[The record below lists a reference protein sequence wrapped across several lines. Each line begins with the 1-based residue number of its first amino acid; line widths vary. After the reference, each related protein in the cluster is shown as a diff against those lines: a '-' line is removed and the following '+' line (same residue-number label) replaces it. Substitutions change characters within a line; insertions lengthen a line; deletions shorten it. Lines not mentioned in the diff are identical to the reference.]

1 MPSYDL
7 LVRDGFLVDDRGA
20 RHGDIAVRGESIAAL
35 AAPGSLSPGDAR
47 RTISAAGQLV
57 LPGAIDAHVH
67 FDFELGPL
75 ISQSYAQGSRA
86 ALHGGTTTVIDFAF
100 RGPERGSLVQA
111 VRDKRGGADGEIC
124 CDYALHLI
132 VAGAVTDD
140 ELSELQSVVAD
151 GVTTV
156 KLFMNFPDF
165 YPGDGA
171 AAELFAELG
180 RAGAT
185 AVVHAENA
193 DVISARTRRLI
204 AAGRTDWRNTEDSR
218 PDWVE
223 AEAVSRAID
232 LAASSGC
239 RLFVL
244 HVTSAAAAR
253 EIAAAQARGV
263 SVFAET
269 CHNYIVFSKQDVV
282 ERPDGANWGN
292 YPPLRPA
299 PNRDALWDAL
309 QDGTLCHVSSD
320 DYTCSLAIR
329 NINGLEL
336 PTVPSGHNGLE
347 TRLSV
352 LYTEAVLRRGWPLER
367 FADLAGGGIARRL
380 GLWPRKGSLMPG
392 ADADLVLFDPR
403 RAGAFRTE
411 NLHTVEYSIWNDYR
425 HGGEA
430 TTTILRGTVMVQ
442 DGEWVGPAGTGR
454 FLARAPGEPGELS
467 GPPEAIFSRSRNS
480 AAATA

>member
-1 MPSYDL
+1 MPRYDL
-7 LVRDGFLVDDRGA
+7 LVRGGRLVDDRGV
-20 RHGDIAVRGESIAAL
+20 RDGDVAITGERIAAIT
-35 AAPGSLSPGDAR
+35 APGALSDADAL

-67 FDFELGPL
+67 FDFALGPL
-75 ISQSYAQGSRA
+75 VSQSYAQGSRA
-86 ALHGGTTTVIDFAF
+86 ALYGGTTSVFDFAF
-100 RGPERGSLVQA
+100 RGPEGGSLLEA
-111 VRDKRGGADGEIC
+111 VRDKRAGADGEIC

-132 VAGAVTDD
+132 VAGAVGDA
-140 ELSELQSVVAD
+140 ELAEVAGVVAD

-180 RAGAT
+180 RTGAT

-193 DVISARTRRLI
+193 DVITARTRRLI
-204 AAGRTDWRNTEDSR
+204 AAGLADWRYTEDSR

-223 AEAVSRAID
+223 SEAVSRAID
-232 LAASSGC
+232 LAASAGC

-253 EIAAAQARGV
+253 EIAAAQARGLA
-263 SVFAET
+263 VFAET
-269 CHNYIVFSKQDVV
+269 CHNYVVFSKQDVV

-292 YPPLRPA
+292 YPPLRPPA
-299 PNRDALWDAL
+299 NRDALWDAL
-309 QDGTLCHVSSD
+309 REHTICHVSSD

-329 NINGLEL
+329 NVNGLNL

-347 TRLSV
+347 TRLAV
-352 LYTEAVLRRGWPLER
+352 LYTEAVVRRGWSLPA
-367 FADLAGGGIARRL
+367 FAELSGCGIARQL
-380 GLWPRKGSLMPG
+380 GLWPRKGSLLPG

-403 RAGAFRTE
+403 RGGTFRTA
-411 NLHTVEYSIWNDYR
+411 NLHTVEYSIWDGYR
-425 HGGEA
+425 YEGEA
-430 TTTILRGTVMVQ
+430 TMTILRGTVMVR
-442 DGEWVGPAGTGR
+442 DGQWVGPPGAGR
-454 FLARAPGEPGELS
+454 FLARRPGEPGELH
-467 GPPEAIFSRSRNS
+467 GLREAV
-480 AAATA
+480 AAR